1 MMSDSQPQQLI
12 IDDERFDNLVDAFEV
27 LVATFFRE
35 TLADSEVE
43 FTDEE
48 VEAELEVEVEA
59 AVGSFLVVLTALNA
73 QILST
78 SKNEKNEEAFEIKL
92 TVPNGDIR
100 EVIRRVIDELGSE
113 EID

>member
-1 MMSDSQPQQLI
+1 MPDSQPQKLI
-12 IDDERFDNLVDAFEV
+12 IDDERFENLFDAFEV
-27 LVATFFRE
+27 LIATFFRE

-43 FTDEE
+43 FADGE
-48 VEAELEVEVEA
+48 VEAELEVEVES
-59 AVGSFLVVLTALNA
+59 AVGSLLVVLTALNG

-78 SKNEKNEEAFEIKL
+78 SMNEKSEEEFEIKL